1 MKDSLRFNRAAILQC
16 IPQGDPFVF
25 LDSAVLGD
33 KEIFGDYLITGEECF
48 MAGHFPERPVFP
60 ASIMVE
66 ALGQL
71 AIMYMLQMDRD
82 DQIDP
87 TSIYFI
93 KSEDVQCRR
102 KCLPGDCLEMS
113 IRERRVRAPLMT
125 FSGEIKVNGEIAVK
139 VSSMALSFA
148 KVNN

>member
-1 MKDSLRFNRAAILQC
+1 
-16 IPQGDPFVF
+16 
-25 LDSAVLGD
+25 
-33 KEIFGDYLITGEECF
+33 
-48 MAGHFPERPVFP
+48 MAGHFPDRPVFP

-71 AIMYMLQMDRD
+71 AIMYILQGDRG

-102 KCLPGDCLEMS
+102 KCLPGDRLEMC
-113 IRERRVRAPLMT
+113 IRERRVREPLMT
-125 FSGEIKVNGEIAVK
+125 FSGEIKVNGEVAVK
-139 VSSMALSFA
+139 VSSMTLSFA
-148 KVNN
+148 KVSN